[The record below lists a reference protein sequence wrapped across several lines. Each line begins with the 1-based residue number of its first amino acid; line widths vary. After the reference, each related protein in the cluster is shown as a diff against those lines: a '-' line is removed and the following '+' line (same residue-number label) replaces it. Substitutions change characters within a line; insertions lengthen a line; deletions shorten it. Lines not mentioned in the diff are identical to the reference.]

1 LFIVQ
6 VLVVVASPAFTLLLV
21 AISLF
26 LSETISEYRPVFL
39 LALLLTGLRLVSL
52 WRKKPAYAKLS
63 YWLIGESRAVSPFTA
78 TALILSRSID
88 FAEGRNP
95 RYPQLR
101 MAIQSSEQGDSW
113 KISIRNRGWKAVG
126 PIHIS
131 SADLS
136 RLIAPGWLER
146 EIVDRAILSEKVQ
159 QVDTGILLPFFGI
172 TVYRKKVP
180 GFDLASSSVIA
191 TFFVHGGTE
200 FSTAMY
206 RIDVEHPDGDGVAP
220 IPGPDRT
227 APPPPQIRFE
237 YDGSAYIPVL
247 ATLVDG
253 TPYSGKATGSE
264 GIADWAGT
272 FVEGR
277 PDGEFSV
284 TLGDRMTV
292 QASYS
297 KGVRIDS

>member
-1 LFIVQ
+1 MSFVVQ
-6 VLVVVASPAFTLLLV
+6 VLVVIASPAFTLLLV

-26 LSETISEYRPVFL
+26 LAEISPEYRLAFL
-39 LALLLTGLRLVSL
+39 LATLLTVLRLISL
-52 WRKKPAYAKLS
+52 WLKKPEYAKLT
-63 YWLIGESRAVSPFTA
+63 YWFIGESRASPLA
-78 TALILSRSID
+78 AMGMLLSRTID

-101 MAIQSSEQGDSW
+101 IAIQSGEQGKSW

-131 SADLS
+131 SSDLS
-136 RLIAPGWLER
+136 RLIAPGWLEK
-146 EIVDRAILSEKVQ
+146 EIVDRAVLSEKVR
-159 QVDTGILLPFFGI
+159 QVNTGILLPFFGI
-172 TVYRKKVP
+172 TVYREKVP
-180 GFDLASSSVIA
+180 GFDVASSSVIA

-206 RIDVEHPDGDGVAP
+206 RIDVNHPDGDGVAP

-237 YDGSAYIPVL
+237 YDESAYIPVL

-253 TPYSGKATGSE
+253 TPYSGKANGSK
-264 GIADWAGT
+264 GIADWSGT

-277 PDGEFSV
+277 PDGKFSV
-284 TLGDRMTV
+284 TLGDRMTF